1 MKKIKSFLKTC
12 DLFGITFTFRY
23 KTKEKYQTSLGGIFN
38 LLFLILVL
46 SLGIYYFIPFC
57 NRKNYSIVYYTMNLA
72 STENINFKES
82 KSNFAIGLTCE
93 GNSKEK
99 KAFTDLLKLEMR
111 YSQYIKSL
119 NGSFIRKRQ
128 FLQGHNCTYAD
139 FYNKY
144 DKQFDY
150 LGLQK
155 YICINNNDYSIEGV
169 YADQIFSYFDF
180 SVTAIDNTTEI
191 LDELDRFLF
200 QNDCKFNLVYTDIII
215 DLNNYKEP
223 VKQFLNNIFI
233 QLNPILLVKRNMFF
247 MNQYFLNDNYLIWIF
262 NDEKD
267 QSERKSLYSR
277 YEEYY
282 LYKGFNRSQTLVD
295 DYLAYA
301 RIFMR
306 SDLRRTEIKR
316 KYQKLMEFYADASS
330 MLIALY
336 EILFIIFGFI
346 DNFYSYH
353 SLAKRIFFFKEL
365 EDNNFHIFEKN
376 NKIKELISTTSSF
389 SEKKEEVKINNDNNL
404 DNDDIKI
411 YKNIKLNKDNLIINK
426 QSNSQLMPIQEEK
439 NDLEKNKNVI
449 IIKKKKKIIKR
460 LKNSQN
466 MIQHDSQS
474 SFKNS
479 HIKLESFKNNTN
491 NIVANIKFNESNNSE
506 EKISVQKPIK
516 YSFNIIEII
525 MSQIFFCCISKKLKL
540 KSDLN
545 QKADDI
551 LYRKMDII
559 LYIRNMLLF
568 DIMNKTILDNNKKT
582 IINFLCRPIITN
594 DKKVEDDFEE
604 FYKNYKEKDF
614 DKLSEKLPE
623 LCDKS
628 QKENRENRLISLSNE
643 HLKDLV

>member
-1 MKKIKSFLKTC
+1 MKNIKNFLKTC

-38 LLFLILVL
+38 ILFFILVL
-46 SLGIYYFIPFC
+46 SLGIYYFIPFL

-72 STENINFKES
+72 STENINFKDT

-93 GNSKEK
+93 GNPKEK
-99 KAFTDLLKLEMR
+99 IPYTDLLKLEMR
-111 YSQYIKSL
+111 YSQYIKSS
-119 NGSFIRKRQ
+119 NGTIDRKRQ
-128 FLQGHNCTYAD
+128 FLDGHFCTYAD

-144 DKQFDY
+144 NKQFDY
-150 LGLQK
+150 LGLQR

-180 SVTAIDNTTEI
+180 SVTAINNSSEI

-247 MNQYFLNDNYLIWIF
+247 MNQYFFNDNFLIWIF

-267 QSERKSLYSR
+267 QSERKSIYSR

-295 DYLAYA
+295 DHLAYA

-365 EDNNFHIFEKN
+365 EDSNFNIFQKN
-376 NKIKELISTTSSF
+376 NKIKELISTTSNF
-389 SEKKEEVKINNDNNL
+389 TEKKEVVKTNKDNNL

-411 YKNIKLNKDNLIINK
+411 YKDIKLNKDNLIINK
-426 QSNSQLMPIQEEK
+426 QSNSQLVPIQDEK
-439 NDLEKNKNVI
+439 NELEKNKNAI
-449 IIKKKKKIIKR
+449 TIKKKKKVIKR
-460 LKNSQN
+460 LKNSHN
-466 MIQHDSQS
+466 VAQHDSQS

-479 HIKLESFKNNTN
+479 HIKLESFKNNIN
-491 NIVANIKFNESNNSE
+491 NAIEANIKFNESNDSVIP
-506 EKISVQKPIK
+506 EKKIK

-545 QKADDI
+545 QKADEI
-551 LYRKMDII
+551 LFRKMDII

-568 DIMNKTILDNNKKT
+568 DIMNKTLIDNNKKT

-594 DKKVEDDFEE
+594 DKKIDDDFEE

-614 DKLSEKLPE
+614 DNLSEKLPE
-623 LCDKS
+623 LCEKS
-628 QKENRENRLISLSNE
+628 QKENREKYLISLSHE
-643 HLKDLV
+643 HLKDLI